1 MDLVVT
7 PRGGGVGVGLN
18 EGLWNM
24 MEDDPDAVFGRSF
37 LGEVLSMLMG
47 VDRRWAG

>member
-18 EGLWNM
+18 EGLWNVV
-24 MEDDPDAVFGRSF
+24 DGDPGVVFGRSF

-47 VDRRWAG
+47 VGK

>member
-18 EGLWNM
+18 EGLSNVV
-24 MEDDPDAVFGRSF
+24 EGDPEAVFERSF
-37 LGEVLSMLMG
+37 LGELLSMLMG
-47 VDRRWAG
+47 VGK